1 MSEYHAP
8 TADIKFTMEAVAGL
22 AEMRSLSAFSEL
34 SDDLVDAILEEAARF
49 TNGVIAPLN
58 RTGDAEGTKVVDSAV
73 QEASGF
79 AEAYQQV
86 VEGGWSSL
94 SASEEYGG
102 QGLPE
107 LLAAGVGESIM
118 SANMAFSLVTLL
130 SQGSISALSNHGSD
144 ELKQR
149 YLGKLISG
157 EWTGTMNL
165 TEPQAG
171 SDLGVVKTLAT
182 PAGNHYL
189 LSGQK
194 IFITWGDHQMTENI
208 VHLVLARTPDA
219 VAGSGG
225 LSLFI
230 VPKFLLN
237 DDGSLG
243 ERNDVYPVSV
253 EHKLGIHASP
263 TCVMSF
269 GDNGG
274 AVGYL
279 VGELNRGLAAMFTM
293 MNHARLGVGLQGVG
307 ISERAYQHAVH
318 YAKDRVQGGGQTIIQ
333 HPDVRR
339 MLMQMRAITEAGR
352 ALCYSAYASTDFAE
366 FGATDQQ
373 REFAQQRADL
383 LTPLAKGW
391 TTEVANEVTSLGV
404 QVHGGMGFIE
414 ETGAAQHYRDAR
426 ILAIYEGTNG
436 IQALDLIGRKLTRD
450 GGKMMASL
458 VDDIG
463 STLHALKDGGAAVSD
478 IHDALA
484 GGRDTL
490 QQASEW
496 VLANAKEA
504 DLPGSVAFDYL
515 MLSGYVTGAWMLSQ
529 KALLAEQR
537 LADADSNQ
545 SFLNSKLAVVRFFLS
560 NILPRA
566 SAHWQAM
573 QAGTSTI
580 MTLAENEF

>member
-8 TADIKFTMEAVAGL
+8 TDDIKFTMEAVAGL
-22 AEMRSLSAFSEL
+22 PQMRSLPAFSEL

-49 TNGVIAPLN
+49 TSGVIAPLN
-58 RTGDAEGTKVVDSAV
+58 RTGDAEGTKVVDRAV
-73 QEASGF
+73 QEGAGF
-79 AEAYQQV
+79 ADAYQQV

-149 YLGKLISG
+149 YLGKLVSG

-182 PAGNHYL
+182 PTGDHYL

-230 VPKFLLN
+230 VPKFLVN
-237 DDGSLG
+237 EDGTLG

-263 TCVMSF
+263 TCIMSF

-274 AVGYL
+274 AIGYL

-307 ISERAYQHAVH
+307 ISERAYQHAVY

-339 MLMQMRAITEAGR
+339 MLMQMRAMTEAGR
-352 ALCYSAYASTDFAE
+352 ALCYSAYANTDFAE
-366 FGATDQQ
+366 FGTTAEQ

-391 TTEVANEVTSLGV
+391 TTELANEVTSLGV

-458 VDDIG
+458 IADID
-463 STLHALKDGGAAVSD
+463 SSIQALKEQGSSVSD

-490 QQASEW
+490 QHASQW
-496 VLANAKEA
+496 VLENAKET
-504 DLPGSVAFDYL
+504 DLTGSVAFDYL

-529 KALLAEQR
+529 KALLAQQH
-537 LADADSNQ
+537 LANTDSNQ
-545 SFLNSKLAVVRFFLS
+545 SFLNSKLAVARFFLS
-560 NILPRA
+560 NILPRS

-573 QAGTSTI
+573 QAGASTI
-580 MTLAENEF
+580 MALAESEF

>member
-107 LLAAGVGESIM
+107 LLAAGVSESIM

-339 MLMQMRAITEAGR
+339 MLMQMRAMTEAGR